1 MSKAIRV
8 GIADLNVCRIPD
20 TITTLGLGSCIG
32 LVLYD
37 VSTSICG
44 MVHVML
50 PDSTIMKTLD
60 NPAKFADTGIDE
72 LIKKLAQMGIPQRSL
87 MAKMAGGA
95 KMFSISTGSDLLKI
109 GERNIEAVKKILEK
123 KKIPLMASDC
133 GGTYGRTIVFDPATF
148 ELHIRAIGMPEKII

>member
-1 MSKAIRV
+1 MGKVIRV
-8 GIADLNVCRIPD
+8 GMADLNVCRIPD

-32 LVLYD
+32 LVLFD
-37 VSTSICG
+37 VTTSICG

-50 PDSTIMKTLD
+50 PDSTIMKTID

-72 LIKKLAQMGIPQRSL
+72 LIKRLAMMGVPQRSL

-95 KMFSISTGSDLLKI
+95 KMFSVNTGSDLLKI
-109 GERNIEAVKKILEK
+109 GERNSEAVKKILEK

-133 GGTYGRTIVFDPATF
+133 GGTYGRTIEFDPSTF
-148 ELHIRAIGMPEKII
+148 KLYIRSIGMPEKTI